1 MNLSET
7 LGPNETVNPPDA
19 MNPPEIPR
27 PRQTTGKRVSY
38 FRLAVVI
45 CAAVVANLG
54 ATASAAAQSRADL
67 ALKARVEAAL
77 ASASDVPAD
86 SITVE
91 VSDGVVTLSG
101 SVVGEECGGRRTPGG
116 FGTVQ
121 QSLGAVVRAIPG
133 VVRLEFELRYQPAAG
148 GAGGAGA

>member
-1 MNLSET
+1 MRRRAST
-7 LGPNETVNPPDA
+7 F
-19 MNPPEIPR
+19 
-27 PRQTTGKRVSY
+27 Q
-38 FRLAVVI
+38 LAVAI
-45 CAAVVANLG
+45 CVGAVANLG
-54 ATASAAAQSRADL
+54 VSESAAAQTPADL

-77 ASASDVPAD
+77 ANASDVPAD

-101 SVVGEECGGRRTPGG
+101 SVVCEECGGRRTPPG

-133 VVRLEFELRYQPAAG
+133 VARLEFKLRYQPAAG
-148 GAGGAGA
+148 EAGGAGA

>member
-1 MNLSET
+1 MS
-7 LGPNETVNPPDA
+7 
-19 MNPPEIPR
+19 PPETMR
-27 PRQTTGKRVSY
+27 KRTST
-38 FRLAVVI
+38 FQLAVAI
-45 CAAVVANLG
+45 CAVAVAHLG
-54 ATASAAAQSRADL
+54 VTASAAAQTPADL

-101 SVVGEECGGRRTPGG
+101 SVVCEECGGRRTPPG

-121 QSLGAVVRAIPG
+121 QSLGAVVRAVPG
-133 VVRLEFELRYQPAAG
+133 VARLEFKLRYQPAAG
-148 GAGGAGA
+148 EAGGAGT